1 MKFSL
6 SQSLRDLDFAV
17 QFNADL
23 RQRLREP
30 WPDLDEE
37 EKKAGKM
44 PGRGYVEQAER
55 QAEEDK
61 R

>member
-1 MKFSL
+1 MKPL
-6 SQSLRDLDFAV
+6 SQSIRDLDFNV
-17 QFNADL
+17 QFNAEL
-23 RQRLREP
+23 RERLRSP

-37 EKKAGKM
+37 EKKAGKT
-44 PGRGYVEQAER
+44 PGQGYVEQAER